1 MKHGRWFLGVVG
13 VIMAVPG
20 VAFAYVGPGAGLG
33 ALGALVAVVI
43 SVLMAIAILLYWPF
57 RVLIRRLRATWPSRK
72 GRGALG
78 G

>member
-1 MKHGRWFLGVVG
+1 MKHARLFLMVVG
-13 VIMAVPG
+13 VIVAVPG

-33 ALGALVAVVI
+33 ALGALVAVVV
-43 SVLMAIAILLYWPF
+43 SVLMAIGIVLYWPF

-72 GRGALG
+72 GRGAVG